1 MSKTTSMLVAGLLAA
16 TLAAPAL
23 AQQVIKDPLTNVLRG
38 VTPEEAAAMQPAAT
52 APASM
57 LQKRSA
63 TGAVGTR
70 LTDEHMSFAVVV
82 RRADGSLDHSCL
94 TDKAMATAIVKS
106 ATAPASFARPISLQ
120 LPTE

>member
-38 VTPEEAAAMQPAAT
+38 VTPEEAAALPPAAT
-52 APASM
+52 STPSL

-70 LTDEHMSFAVVV
+70 LNDEHMSYAVVV

-94 TDKAMATAIVKS
+94 ADKAMAMSVVKS
-106 ATAPASFARPISLQ
+106 ATATASFARPISLQ